1 MFRLTTG
8 PFITTTA
15 ILALLA
21 GFINTCYSDP
31 EGPTWDT
38 QENIAGADIDGM
50 PEVQQ
55 SLNEVDEASDRF
67 ILDILKYIRELQQRL
82 RNLAGECLEIF
93 ETKVDIAI
101 GAVEDVA
108 EKQIL
113 EDIVTCVS
121 SPIPIV
127 GNPLGILK
135 CPNAITNGFSVLKKV
150 LERQDE
156 LTEDVEDCIDA
167 ISPQ

>member
-1 MFRLTTG
+1 MG
-8 PFITTTA
+8 
-15 ILALLA
+15 
-21 GFINTCYSDP
+21 
-31 EGPTWDT
+31 
-38 QENIAGADIDGM
+38 QENIAEADIDGM

-82 RNLAGECLEIF
+82 RNIAGECLEIF
-93 ETKVDIAI
+93 
-101 GAVEDVA
+101 AVEDVA